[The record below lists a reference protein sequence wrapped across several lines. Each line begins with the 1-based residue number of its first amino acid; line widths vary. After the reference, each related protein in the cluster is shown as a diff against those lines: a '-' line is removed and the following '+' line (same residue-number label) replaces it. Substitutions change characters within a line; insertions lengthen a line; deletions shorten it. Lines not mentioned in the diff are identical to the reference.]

1 MTGQERLQKVLAAAG
16 VASRRAAEQLILDG
30 RVTVDGETVTEL
42 GTKVDPETARIAVDG
57 KPIPSQ
63 RMRYIMLNKPGG
75 YITTLSDERGRRTVA
90 DLVDV
95 PERVV
100 PVGRLDRPTMGLLLF
115 TNDGE
120 VAHRIMHPRY
130 KIEKEY
136 EVLVDGFPPP
146 AVLQRLRAGINI
158 DGQKVIPEEVRPLR
172 QTTEGLLLK
181 VVIHEGR
188 NRIVRRMFE
197 AVNYPVLRLVR
208 TRVGPIQLGNLPRGA
223 WRDLTEGEL
232 EQLREALR
240 LDEEPEVE
248 RPRSREARPR
258 GRDGHGRGARGR
270 AGERRGRRPQGRA
283 DRGGRRR
290 DGRGPG
296 RRENRGRREE

>member
-290 DGRGPG
+290 EGRGPG